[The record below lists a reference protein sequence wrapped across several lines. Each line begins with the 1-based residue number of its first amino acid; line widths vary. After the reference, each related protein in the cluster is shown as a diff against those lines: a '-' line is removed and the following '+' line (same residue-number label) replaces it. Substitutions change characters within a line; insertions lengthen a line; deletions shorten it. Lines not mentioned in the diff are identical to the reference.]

1 MSDGIRVR
9 LIDGPF
15 DGLEFVCPEGTITHR
30 GTPLALPFS
39 DGDDGDGLKYV
50 VYHFGATPR
59 VAYFHDF
66 AGLTISPGE
75 NGNGTSDEY

>member
-30 GTPLALPFS
+30 GTPLALPLL
-39 DGDDGDGLKYV
+39 G
-50 VYHFGATPR
+50 R
-59 VAYFHDF
+59 RRW
-66 AGLTISPGE
+66 
-75 NGNGTSDEY
+75 